1 MAPSAFRYLLLLALV
16 GAISCLPLTKYDANA
31 PIVTKDKIAKANA
44 FIDKLLKSKRGMLKE
59 AIGKVKLPDQYF
71 EFSKKIMM
79 IETHGFA
86 KLTHGHLDN
95 LHDIKRKG
103 DCLITLA
110 DDALN
115 VVIDLGVDN
124 VEGGYYIEVEF
135 GVFSAASNLK
145 VNIESVELVIK
156 GLQSFRE
163 VADLD
168 NPEDTN
174 ILNLDLALNVQ
185 ANLGKIDVDVNIFGP
200 MDWLFNLIAERVVKS
215 LKGSLQQMIKAPIRD
230 AIKGITGE
238 VFF

>member
-1 MAPSAFRYLLLLALV
+1 MAFALNTV
-16 GAISCLPLTKYDANA
+16 N
-31 PIVTKDKIAKANA
+31 
-44 FIDKLLKSKRGMLKE
+44 
-59 AIGKVKLPDQYF
+59 
-71 EFSKKIMM
+71 
-79 IETHGFA
+79 
-86 KLTHGHLDN
+86 
-95 LHDIKRKG
+95 RKG

-163 VADLD
+163 VADLE

-185 ANLGKIDVDVNIFGP
+185 ANLGKIDVDVSNRKKTF
-200 MDWLFNLIAERVVKS
+200 
-215 LKGSLQQMIKAPIRD
+215 
-230 AIKGITGE
+230 
-238 VFF
+238 